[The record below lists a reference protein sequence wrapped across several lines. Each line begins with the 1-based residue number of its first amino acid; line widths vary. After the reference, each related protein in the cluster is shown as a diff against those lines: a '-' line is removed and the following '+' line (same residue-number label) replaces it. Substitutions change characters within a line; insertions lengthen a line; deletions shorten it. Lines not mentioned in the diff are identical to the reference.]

1 MNVPRSIRGFRFFS
15 ELSYVL
21 GGAVAWGAAGAG
33 LGLLWWFLP
42 PVAGTDR
49 SHGLFQSTATAFGL
63 GWWGGIFWCT
73 VLAIQA
79 RQMAP
84 PPAVGMLATPTWLAA
99 GAGLAISAIALLA
112 GLGAA
117 WSIGVA
123 IVAATLV
130 ARVWLGAMRSRLRQ

>member
-79 RQMAP
+79 RQ
-84 PPAVGMLATPTWLAA
+84 LAA